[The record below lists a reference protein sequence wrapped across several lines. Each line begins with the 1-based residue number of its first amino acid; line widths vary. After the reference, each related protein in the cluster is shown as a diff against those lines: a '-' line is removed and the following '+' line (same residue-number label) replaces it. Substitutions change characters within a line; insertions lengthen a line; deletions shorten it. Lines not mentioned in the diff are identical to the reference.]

1 MKSAQIPPPES
12 RWSVRL
18 AKASNFAFC
27 RLYHNLI
34 VERAAHFPQTG
45 PAILVCNH
53 LSGLDPMLVQSACR
67 RLVVWMMAR
76 EYYDL
81 KSLTWL
87 YKIVEAIPVERSG
100 RDLAATRSALRA
112 LDHGRLLGI
121 FPEGRIETSSDLL
134 PFQTGVAMMAIK
146 TGVPVFP
153 AYLEGTQRG
162 KEMVQA
168 VGKPNTAWI
177 RFGPAVEFPRDST
190 SREALELA
198 TARIRSAVQSLKNDF
213 LADAAKRRESGAPA
227 TRLPRPATPA
237 ADS

>member
-1 MKSAQIPPPES
+1 M
-12 RWSVRL
+12 SVRL

-27 RLYHNLI
+27 RLYHRLI
-34 VERAAHFPQTG
+34 VERAGRLPQKG

-87 YKIVEAIPVERSG
+87 YKVVEAIPVERSG
-100 RDLAATRSALRA
+100 RDLTATRLALRA

-121 FPEGRIETSSDLL
+121 FPEGRIETSTDLL
-134 PFQTGVAMMAIK
+134 PFQTGVALMAMK

-153 AYLEGTQRG
+153 AYLDGTQRG
-162 KEMVQA
+162 KDMVQA
-168 VGKPNTAWI
+168 VGRPNRAWI
-177 RFGPAVEFPRDST
+177 RFGPPVEFPRDAT
-190 SREALELA
+190 SKEALEFA
-198 TARIRSAVQSLKNDF
+198 TERIKNAVQTLKNEMNRDRRKGRSG
-213 LADAAKRRESGAPA
+213 DPCAKSAQIV
-227 TRLPRPATPA
+227 
-237 ADS
+237 

>member
-1 MKSAQIPPPES
+1 MKNVETLPPES

-27 RLYHNLI
+27 RLFHRLTI
-34 VERAAHFPQTG
+34 QRPAHLPQSG

-87 YKIVEAIPVERSG
+87 YKVVEAIPVERSG
-100 RDLAATRSALRA
+100 RDLAATRAAMRA
-112 LDHGRLLGI
+112 LGHGRLLGI
-121 FPEGRIETSSDLL
+121 FPEGRIETSTDLL

-153 AYLEGTQRG
+153 AYLDGSQRG
-162 KEMVQA
+162 KDMVQA
-168 VGKPNTAWI
+168 VAKPNHATI
-177 RFGPAVEFPRDST
+177 RFGPPVDFPRDST
-190 SREALELA
+190 SREALELG
-198 TARIRSAVQSLKNDF
+198 TERIRTAVEKLKN
-213 LADAAKRRESGAPA
+213 EMSGA
-227 TRLPRPATPA
+227 RR
-237 ADS
+237 DE